1 MSYRAKTLAAAA
13 CMLLLT
19 AAGAQ
24 TMKSDHWSA
33 PELLKRAEVLKQE
46 AEKGEG
52 SASTMLEKY
61 PHHYTMLA
69 FRSRSGGAELHRD
82 FADMFV
88 ILAGH
93 TTLITGGTIEG
104 AHATGEGETRGA
116 GIVGGTRQ
124 ELKAGDVVH
133 IPAGLNHQMLVAE
146 GETVTYFV
154 TKVEESR

>member
-1 MSYRAKTLAAAA
+1 
-13 CMLLLT
+13 
-19 AAGAQ
+19 
-24 TMKSDHWSA
+24 
-33 PELLKRAEVLKQE
+33 
-46 AEKGEG
+46 
-52 SASTMLEKY
+52 
-61 PHHYTMLA
+61 MLA

-82 FADMFV
+82 SADMFV
-88 ILAGH
+88 ILAGR

-104 AHATGEGETRGA
+104 AHAAGEGETRGT
-116 GIVGGTRQ
+116 GIAGGTRQ